1 MSRGGCSSDLAG
13 MGCDTG
19 CCAVWAPPF
28 PLKGVGGS
36 APAICGAL
44 FLPVSLPF
52 ETASERTQVGGRGVL
67 KVALLMFLKPANQLH
82 GNVQSPRFTSSAC
95 ATSQKVIAFIH
106 LQCHKGHS

>member
-28 PLKGVGGS
+28 PQKAVGGS

-52 ETASERTQVGGRGVL
+52 ETASERTQVGVRDVL

-82 GNVQSPRFTSSAC
+82 GNVQSPSFTSSAC
-95 ATSQKVIAFIH
+95 ATSHKVVVFIH

>member
-1 MSRGGCSSDLAG
+1 
-13 MGCDTG
+13 MGCDTA

-67 KVALLMFLKPANQLH
+67 KVALLMFLKPANQLP

>member
-28 PLKGVGGS
+28 PQKAVGGS

-52 ETASERTQVGGRGVL
+52 KTASERTQVGVRDVL

-82 GNVQSPRFTSSAC
+82 GCKVRPSLPLRAYFSQSCSVYPFAM
-95 ATSQKVIAFIH
+95 SQRA
-106 LQCHKGHS
+106 L

>member
-44 FLPVSLPF
+44 FLPVSLPVK
-52 ETASERTQVGGRGVL
+52 TASERTQVGGRDVL
-67 KVALLMFLKPANQLH
+67 KVAL
-82 GNVQSPRFTSSAC
+82 
-95 ATSQKVIAFIH
+95 
-106 LQCHKGHS
+106 